1 LFARLRETAGKVC
14 RVKTKNPEEGNSVV
28 ELYVQVGTDDLGK
41 RSLLD
46 MVDQVHPS
54 PIFLFPLPC
63 HKCALLLMR

>member
-1 LFARLRETAGKVC
+1 MC

-46 MVDQVHPS
+46 MVDQVHPTPVS
-54 PIFLFPLPC
+54 PSSPFPATSAHC
-63 HKCALLLMR
+63 S